1 MGLFKTR
8 QVGGTNSRRGP
19 TRDGREGGC
28 DMADNRQSML
38 DEFDDG
44 LDISSL
50 IGDDADDIVMTDGDE
65 WSGED
70 DVKSQAG
77 TVPTADIGDGDTF
90 DDATQCIDDD
100 AADRSFDYFDD
111 AYDGDVDTADETDD
125 GRNDGDVSGI
135 SADQLRDIVS
145 AVIDEKLSGVIGQLV
160 DETKETTSEVK
171 AVRRLYHNNYAKQ
184 LSSMQAE
191 LDDYHK
197 IDKGRVYEPIL
208 RDIAHVVVNSYF
220 VVDSIADE
228 KVRRSF
234 AYVIDELIQ
243 TLDDYGAHMQ
253 RSEPGEKRN
262 PHYCQIIHKIPTND
276 PSLHDTIKESH
287 AIGFY
292 VENRPLIREQ
302 VDVYAY
308 VKPQPTDNQDANN

>member
-1 MGLFKTR
+1 
-8 QVGGTNSRRGP
+8 
-19 TRDGREGGC
+19 
-28 DMADNRQSML
+28 MADNRQAML

-70 DVKSQAG
+70 DVKPQAKPVLAAG
-77 TVPTADIGDGDTF
+77 IDDGDPF
-90 DDATQCIDDD
+90 DDATQRIDADVVDGTFDD
-100 AADRSFDYFDD
+100 FDD
-111 AYDGDVDTADETDD
+111 AYDGDVDVDKDVDGMADED
-125 GRNDGDVSGI
+125 GNGGGVSGI

-197 IDKGRVYEPIL
+197 IDKGRIYEPIL

-220 VVDSIADE
+220 VVDNIADE
-228 KVRRSF
+228 KIRRSF

-308 VKPQPTDNQDANN
+308 VKPQPTNNQDANN

>member
-1 MGLFKTR
+1 MGLFQPKQPDVARYR
-8 QVGGTNSRRGP
+8 QTKGNGMVGGDGM
-19 TRDGREGGC
+19 RDTKP
-28 DMADNRQSML
+28 SMI

-70 DVKSQAG
+70 DTGSKIASPDDADAVFDDVTQPIDAHDIDDAFDDFDDDSCGIHNG
-77 TVPTADIGDGDTF
+77 TV
-90 DDATQCIDDD
+90 DDD
-100 AADRSFDYFDD
+100 GS
-111 AYDGDVDTADETDD
+111 DTIT
-125 GRNDGDVSGI
+125 VTV
-135 SADQLRDIVS
+135 DQLRDIISS
-145 AVIDEKLSGVIGQLV
+145 AIDEKLSDVLNQIS
-160 DETKETTSEVK
+160 DETKETSSEVK

-191 LDDYHK
+191 LDGYHK
-197 IDKGRVYEPIL
+197 IDKGRIYEPIL

-220 VVDSIADE
+220 VPDIIEDE
-228 KVRRSF
+228 RIRRSF
-234 AYVIDELIQ
+234 SYVIEELIQ
-243 TLDDYGAHMQ
+243 MLDDYGAHMQ
-253 RSEPGEKRN
+253 KSEPGEKRN
-262 PHYCQIIHKIPTND
+262 PHYCQIIHRIPTDD

-308 VKPQPTDNQDANN
+308 VKPRPSDSQKTTN

>member
-8 QVGGTNSRRGP
+8 QVGDTNSRRGP

-28 DMADNRQSML
+28 DMGDKRQAML

-70 DVKSQAG
+70 DVKPQAKP
-77 TVPTADIGDGDTF
+77 VPTADINNGNQF
-90 DDATQCIDDD
+90 DDATQRIDADVTDGTFDD
-100 AADRSFDYFDD
+100 FDD
-111 AYDGDVDTADETDD
+111 AYDSDVDTDDETDG

-135 SADQLRDIVS
+135 SAYQIRDIVS

-220 VVDSIADE
+220 VVDNIADE

-253 RSEPGEKRN
+253 KSEPGEKRN

-308 VKPQPTDNQDANN
+308 VKPQPTNNQDANN

>member
-1 MGLFKTR
+1 MGLFQPKQPDVARYR
-8 QVGGTNSRRGP
+8 QTKGNGMVGGDGM
-19 TRDGREGGC
+19 RDTKP
-28 DMADNRQSML
+28 SMI

-70 DVKSQAG
+70 DTGSKIASPDDADAVFDDVTQPIDARDIDDAFDDFDDGSDGIHNG
-77 TVPTADIGDGDTF
+77 TV
-90 DDATQCIDDD
+90 DDD
-100 AADRSFDYFDD
+100 
-111 AYDGDVDTADETDD
+111 GNDTIPVT
-125 GRNDGDVSGI
+125 V
-135 SADQLRDIVS
+135 DQLRDIISS
-145 AVIDEKLSGVIGQLV
+145 AIDEKLSDVLNQIS
-160 DETKETTSEVK
+160 DETKETSSEVK

-220 VVDSIADE
+220 VVDNIADE

-253 RSEPGEKRN
+253 KSEPGEKRN

-308 VKPQPTDNQDANN
+308 VKPQPTNNQNADN